1 MNNSEYPYQNQDTNP
16 VYLDD
21 SLVSSA
27 LRRTFVWMAL
37 GLAITA
43 LASIFAVNSNLVY
56 SIVEGGY
63 LWLLLI
69 AEVALVIFLSAR
81 VMKMSMPMAT
91 GSFVLYSVLSGI
103 SLSPIFLVYTG
114 ESIATTF
121 LVTAGT
127 FGAMAVYGYTTKRDL
142 SAMGSYLIMALI
154 GVIIASVVNIFLGS
168 SLLMWIV
175 SFLGVAIFTGLT
187 AYDVQKVKGMLI
199 QTVGDE
205 ELSKRVSLLGALTL
219 YLDFIN
225 LFLYLLRFF
234 GRRE

>member
-16 VYLDD
+16 IYLDD
-21 SLVSSA
+21 TLVSSA

-43 LASIFAVNSNLVY
+43 LASIFAVNSNLVD
-56 SIVEGGY
+56 SIIEDGY
-63 LWLLLI
+63 LLLLLI

-91 GSFVLYSVLSGI
+91 GSFVLYSVLNGL

-142 SAMGSYLIMALI
+142 SGMGSYLIMALI

-175 SFLGVAIFTGLT
+175 SFLGVGIFTGLT
-187 AYDVQKVKGMLI
+187 AYDVQKVKGMLA

-205 ELSKRVSLLGALTL
+205 ELSKRVSLLGALRL

-234 GRRE
+234 GRRD